1 MRSLFDASS
10 FSIPGFTEPL
20 ILAMF
25 SRNPSS
31 QVQSQSNSSL
41 SSSSIISDFVSS
53 AQSSSVDFGF
63 SAYTATPSLS
73 VQSSSYIP
81 PNQSTD
87 QLSSNTVVIKSS
99 PSKGQT
105 DTFSSVFSVFKKSN
119 TLLSMQISSI
129 TAQSTSTKAGS
140 SSGISEALKPA
151 STANSSA
158 DISHLRTTA
167 LSDSTSVTEN
177 LHSTQLHISSRG
189 RSAVTPSS
197 QTISRM
203 YTSISAHLMQI
214 SSITAQSTSTKA
226 GSSSGISEAL
236 KPASTANSS
245 ADISHLRTTAL
256 SDSTSVTENL
266 HSTQL
271 HISSRGRSA
280 VTPSSQTI
288 SRMYTSINAH
298 LETSQNSSVT
308 HYLSKTSDVKE
319 TVLSLLPGGTTPTVT
334 VQHSGSTSP
343 SIQDATTSIKHIS
356 SVDSSFQHT
365 VNDSSAMD
373 LSSSKRESNTS
384 LGSFDG
390 LNSTMTTMSYT
401 SPLENPSSSVS
412 STSHSSM
419 PLETSAIQASK
430 TQLSTVINNLHVSSF
445 SSVDSSESAG
455 FPSSLRISLP
465 SSSSS
470 FSLTGMASNTS
481 SKTSET
487 HRSHLQK
494 KTFTIFVTATE
505 EMPSR
510 SIILG
515 SNTSTEALS
524 YSDNLSYTASL
535 ESKSLVST
543 QLVAIKT
550 KQLSHVSTVA
560 SLVSS
565 KRISS
570 VLTSPSEYIEPS
582 ISVTTNKSTF
592 ATQDLSVG
600 STTMLQST
608 PFAPATKT
616 RLQTDSLTSLP
627 TLTSLR
633 RSPSSLNK
641 VSTAHSLSTQSVG
654 ESSAN
659 HSVRGS
665 NSVSGNNS
673 FVDRTTTS
681 SEFKTETPFLSSS
694 GDRTDLPSL
703 LQSTTL
709 RTISTQISSSL
720 GSVVNSNNTTDSRT
734 ISVSYDPSR
743 SYPSQDLLHSTSK
756 HLENA
761 TSLYADSA
769 TASLRT
775 SPAFPVSNK
784 IHTVTLIESSLSL
797 TELFSNKTS
806 SVIGSKSLSGNSSE
820 LSIIRTSFSVVE
832 LSSEIL
838 PTLPLSVTV
847 SFSKS
852 DSVVSELISQNLSSL
867 LDSSPSSSSNVKQT
881 SSKKQEV
888 TLVTIAETSSR
899 TTNQSVSVHE
909 SSSYLHVISSK
920 FHNLEVNTHKIQYLL
935 TCNRD

>member
-1 MRSLFDASS
+1 
-10 FSIPGFTEPL
+10 
-20 ILAMF
+20 
-25 SRNPSS
+25 
-31 QVQSQSNSSL
+31 
-41 SSSSIISDFVSS
+41 
-53 AQSSSVDFGF
+53 
-63 SAYTATPSLS
+63 
-73 VQSSSYIP
+73 
-81 PNQSTD
+81 
-87 QLSSNTVVIKSS
+87 
-99 PSKGQT
+99 
-105 DTFSSVFSVFKKSN
+105 
-119 TLLSMQISSI
+119 
-129 TAQSTSTKAGS
+129 
-140 SSGISEALKPA
+140 
-151 STANSSA
+151 
-158 DISHLRTTA
+158 
-167 LSDSTSVTEN
+167 
-177 LHSTQLHISSRG
+177 
-189 RSAVTPSS
+189 
-197 QTISRM
+197 
-203 YTSISAHLMQI
+203 
-214 SSITAQSTSTKA
+214 
-226 GSSSGISEAL
+226 
-236 KPASTANSS
+236 
-245 ADISHLRTTAL
+245 
-256 SDSTSVTENL
+256 
-266 HSTQL
+266 
-271 HISSRGRSA
+271 
-280 VTPSSQTI
+280 
-288 SRMYTSINAH
+288 MYTSINAH

-334 VQHSGSTSP
+334 VQHFGSTSP
-343 SIQDATTSIKHIS
+343 SIHDATTSIKHIS

-373 LSSSKRESNTS
+373 LSSSKRELNTS

-430 TQLSTVINNLHVSSF
+430 TKLSTVINNLHVSSF

-487 HRSHLQK
+487 HGSHLQT
-494 KTFTIFVTATE
+494 KTFTIFVTATQ

-510 SIILG
+510 SIIL

-600 STTMLQST
+600 STAMLQST

-627 TLTSLR
+627 TMTSLR
-633 RSPSSLNK
+633 RSPSSLNI
-641 VSTAHSLSTQSVG
+641 VSTAHSLSRQSVG

-681 SEFKTETPFLSSS
+681 SEFKTESPFLSSS
-694 GDRTDLPSL
+694 DDRTDLPSL

-720 GSVVNSNNTTDSRT
+720 GSVANSNNTTDSRT

-769 TASLRT
+769 TASLKT

-784 IHTVTLIESSLSL
+784 IHTVTLIESSLSP

-806 SVIGSKSLSGNSSE
+806 SMIGSKSLSGNSSE

>member
-1 MRSLFDASS
+1 
-10 FSIPGFTEPL
+10 
-20 ILAMF
+20 
-25 SRNPSS
+25 
-31 QVQSQSNSSL
+31 
-41 SSSSIISDFVSS
+41 
-53 AQSSSVDFGF
+53 
-63 SAYTATPSLS
+63 
-73 VQSSSYIP
+73 
-81 PNQSTD
+81 
-87 QLSSNTVVIKSS
+87 
-99 PSKGQT
+99 
-105 DTFSSVFSVFKKSN
+105 
-119 TLLSMQISSI
+119 
-129 TAQSTSTKAGS
+129 
-140 SSGISEALKPA
+140 
-151 STANSSA
+151 
-158 DISHLRTTA
+158 
-167 LSDSTSVTEN
+167 
-177 LHSTQLHISSRG
+177 
-189 RSAVTPSS
+189 
-197 QTISRM
+197 M
-203 YTSISAHLMQI
+203 YSSISAHLMQI

-319 TVLSLLPGGTTPTVT
+319 TVLSLLPGGTTSTVT
-334 VQHSGSTSP
+334 VQHSGFTSP

-356 SVDSSFQHT
+356 SIDSSFQHT

-373 LSSSKRESNTS
+373 LSSSKRELNTS

-419 PLETSAIQASK
+419 PLETSAIQASE

-445 SSVDSSESAG
+445 SSIDSSESAG
-455 FPSSLRISLP
+455 FHSSLRISLP

-487 HRSHLQK
+487 HGSHLQT
-494 KTFTIFVTATE
+494 KTFTIFVTATQ

-627 TLTSLR
+627 TMTSLR
-633 RSPSSLNK
+633 RSPSSLNI

-709 RTISTQISSSL
+709 RTISTQISPSL
-720 GSVVNSNNTTDSRT
+720 GSVANSTNTTDSRT

-775 SPAFPVSNK
+775 SPAFPVSNE
-784 IHTVTLIESSLSL
+784 IHTVTLIESSLSP

-806 SVIGSKSLSGNSSE
+806 SMIGSKSLSGNSSE

>member
-105 DTFSSVFSVFKKSN
+105 DAFSSVFSVFKKSN

-319 TVLSLLPGGTTPTVT
+319 TVLSLLPGGTTSTVT
-334 VQHSGSTSP
+334 VQHSGFTSP

-356 SVDSSFQHT
+356 SIDSSFQHT

-373 LSSSKRESNTS
+373 LSSSKRESNTP

-430 TQLSTVINNLHVSSF
+430 TKLSTVINNLHVSSF

-481 SKTSET
+481 SKTTET
-487 HRSHLQK
+487 HGSHLQT
-494 KTFTIFVTATE
+494 KTFTIFVTATQ

-600 STTMLQST
+600 STAMLQST

-627 TLTSLR
+627 TMTSLR
-633 RSPSSLNK
+633 RSPSSLNI

-681 SEFKTETPFLSSS
+681 SEFKTESPFLSSS
-694 GDRTDLPSL
+694 DDRTDLPSL

-720 GSVVNSNNTTDSRT
+720 GSVANSNKTTDSRT

-775 SPAFPVSNK
+775 SPAFPVSNE
-784 IHTVTLIESSLSL
+784 IHTVTLIESSLSP

-806 SVIGSKSLSGNSSE
+806 SMFGSKSLSGNSSE

>member
-119 TLLSMQISSI
+119 TLLSMQIS
-129 TAQSTSTKAGS
+129 
-140 SSGISEALKPA
+140 P
-151 STANSSA
+151 
-158 DISHLRTTA
+158 
-167 LSDSTSVTEN
+167 
-177 LHSTQLHISSRG
+177 
-189 RSAVTPSS
+189 
-197 QTISRM
+197 
-203 YTSISAHLMQI
+203 
-214 SSITAQSTSTKA
+214 ITAQSTSTKA

-487 HRSHLQK
+487 HGSYLQK

-600 STTMLQST
+600 STAMLQST

-616 RLQTDSLTSLP
+616 RLQTDGLTSLP
-627 TLTSLR
+627 TMTSLR
-633 RSPSSLNK
+633 RSPSSLNI
-641 VSTAHSLSTQSVG
+641 VSTAHSLSTQSVS

-681 SEFKTETPFLSSS
+681 SKFKTETPFLSSS

-720 GSVVNSNNTTDSRT
+720 GSVANSTNTTDSRT
-734 ISVSYDPSR
+734 IFVSYDPSR
-743 SYPSQDLLHSTSK
+743 SYPSQHLLHSTSK

-784 IHTVTLIESSLSL
+784 IHTVTLIESSLSP

-881 SSKKQEV
+881 SSKRQEV

>member
-10 FSIPGFTEPL
+10 FLIPGFTEPL

-41 SSSSIISDFVSS
+41 WSSSIISDFVSS
-53 AQSSSVDFGF
+53 AQSSLVDFGF

-105 DTFSSVFSVFKKSN
+105 DAFSSVFSVFKKSN

-189 RSAVTPSS
+189 KSAVTPSS

-203 YTSISAHLMQI
+203 YSSISAHLMQI

-271 HISSRGRSA
+271 HISSRGKSA

-319 TVLSLLPGGTTPTVT
+319 TVLSLLPGGTTSTVT
-334 VQHSGSTSP
+334 VQHSGFTSP

-356 SVDSSFQHT
+356 SIDSSFQHT

-373 LSSSKRESNTS
+373 LSSSKRELNTS

-419 PLETSAIQASK
+419 PLETSAIQASE

-445 SSVDSSESAG
+445 SSIDSSESAG

-487 HRSHLQK
+487 HGSHLQT
-494 KTFTIFVTATE
+494 KTFTIFVTATQ

-709 RTISTQISSSL
+709 RTISTQISPSL
-720 GSVVNSNNTTDSRT
+720 GSVANSTNTTDSRT

-775 SPAFPVSNK
+775 SPAFPVSNE
-784 IHTVTLIESSLSL
+784 IHAVTLIESSLSP

-806 SVIGSKSLSGNSSE
+806 SMIGSKSLSGNSSE

>member
-10 FSIPGFTEPL
+10 FLIPGFTEPL

-105 DTFSSVFSVFKKSN
+105 DAFSSVFSVFKKSN

-203 YTSISAHLMQI
+203 YSSISAHLMQI

-343 SIQDATTSIKHIS
+343 SIQDATTSIKHI
-356 SVDSSFQHT
+356 VYKHSSFQHT

-419 PLETSAIQASK
+419 PLETSAIQASE

-445 SSVDSSESAG
+445 SSIDSSESAG

-487 HRSHLQK
+487 HGSHLQT
-494 KTFTIFVTATE
+494 KTFTIFVTATQ

-627 TLTSLR
+627 TMTSLR
-633 RSPSSLNK
+633 RSPSSLNI

-709 RTISTQISSSL
+709 RTISTQISPSL
-720 GSVVNSNNTTDSRT
+720 GSVANSTNTTDSRT

-784 IHTVTLIESSLSL
+784 IHTVTLIESSLSP

-867 LDSSPSSSSNVKQT
+867 LDSSPSPSSNVKQT

>member
-1 MRSLFDASS
+1 
-10 FSIPGFTEPL
+10 
-20 ILAMF
+20 MF

-140 SSGISEALKPA
+140 SSGIFEALKPA

-177 LHSTQLHISSRG
+177 LHSS
-189 RSAVTPSS
+189 
-197 QTISRM
+197 
-203 YTSISAHLMQI
+203 
-214 SSITAQSTSTKA
+214 
-226 GSSSGISEAL
+226 
-236 KPASTANSS
+236 
-245 ADISHLRTTAL
+245 
-256 SDSTSVTENL
+256 
-266 HSTQL
+266 QL

-334 VQHSGSTSP
+334 VQHSRSTSP

-412 STSHSSM
+412 ATSHSSM

-487 HRSHLQK
+487 HGSHLQK
-494 KTFTIFVTATE
+494 KTFVTATE
-505 EMPSR
+505 EMTSR

-570 VLTSPSEYIEPS
+570 VLTSPSKYIEPS

-600 STTMLQST
+600 STAMLQST

-616 RLQTDSLTSLP
+616 RLQTDGLTSLP
-627 TLTSLR
+627 TMTSLR
-633 RSPSSLNK
+633 RSPSSLNI

-681 SEFKTETPFLSSS
+681 SKFKTETPFLSSS

-720 GSVVNSNNTTDSRT
+720 GSVANSTNTTDSLT
-734 ISVSYDPSR
+734 IFVSYDPSR
-743 SYPSQDLLHSTSK
+743 SYPSQHLLHSTSK

-784 IHTVTLIESSLSL
+784 IHTVTLIESSLSP
-797 TELFSNKTS
+797 TGLFSNKTS